1 MATVLSMLQHTTQ
14 QSQSFPQPPIAY
26 AESHPHPQ
34 QTSHQP
40 LSAFIPHPT
49 PRYLYKYPQVSDAI
63 QTMHTL
69 ISEWK
74 PPTAQGSYE
83 LECRFGTW
91 QGQYF
96 HNGVSRAFVEK
107 ILSMF
112 ETFPQWSKVTDWE
125 ETHDYYYSNGSDPT
139 LPMVRTTASFK
150 TDSKTGRKHIVT
162 EHIRKYTR
170 SKMDFQYHGSPTEF
184 RYDIRVGLNYEEK
197 VSDQELPS
205 IVNPSSVRIK
215 SRKSFYYKSEDFPSS
230 EPLWRFDITRSWNG
244 LSRSEAEIKQR
255 NGETTFEVELEC
267 LNPRALMV
275 SPKHDSF
282 YVACSMML
290 KMKDFL
296 TYPNQTDFKWE
307 PIQRP
312 QPAHDVECF

>member
-1 MATVLSMLQHTTQ
+1 L
-14 QSQSFPQPPIAY
+14 
-26 AESHPHPQ
+26 PHPL
-34 QTSHQP
+34 

-63 QTMHTL
+63 QAVHFMVG
-69 ISEWK
+69 EWK
-74 PPTAQGSYE
+74 PPSTQGSYE

-96 HNGVSRAFVEK
+96 HNGVSRVFVEK
-107 ILSMF
+107 ILAMF

-125 ETHDYYYSNGSDPT
+125 ETHDYYYSNGTDPT

-150 TDSKTGRKHIVT
+150 TDKKMNRKYIAT
-162 EHIRKYTR
+162 EHIRKYSH
-170 SKMDFQYHGSPTEF
+170 SKMDFQYQGSPTEF
-184 RYDIRVGLNYEEK
+184 RYDVRVALNYEEK

-230 EPLWRFDITRSWNG
+230 DPLWRFDITRSWSG
-244 LSRSEAEIKQR
+244 LSRSEAEIKQK
-255 NGETTFEVELEC
+255 NSDTTFEVELEC

-275 SPKHDSF
+275 SAKHDSF

-296 TYPNQTDFKWE
+296 TYSSQSDFKWE

-312 QPAHDVECF
+312 PPSRDVECF